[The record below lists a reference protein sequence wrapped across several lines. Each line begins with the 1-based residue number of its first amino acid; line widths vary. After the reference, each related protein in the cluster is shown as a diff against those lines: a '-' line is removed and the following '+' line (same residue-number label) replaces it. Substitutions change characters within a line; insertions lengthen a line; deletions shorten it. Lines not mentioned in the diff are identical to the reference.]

1 MRWAFWRRD
10 EDRQA
15 GGGYADAIVAAIEA
29 TAAQQTANVSSTAA
43 IEAVAGLLSRAFA
56 GCEVEGPGWA
66 RDAIN
71 PVWLAQVGRSLVRE
85 GASMSVIDMDGD
97 GMVELVPAAFWNFE
111 NATDPGRETD
121 RESTWRARVNT
132 YGPSNSHT
140 RLMPR
145 DQLVFVRWGT
155 SPGTRY
161 RGQGPTSWAALTAK
175 TQGEVER
182 ALGDEAAGPLA
193 QIFPMPSDPGTGA
206 DGDDKFGGLANT
218 IAGARGKALLLE
230 TTFGGMGLGKGD
242 APQRDWDSRRLGPR
256 PPAELVKLAEDG
268 FGRMLAAYG
277 CSPAMFGSSDGT
289 AFREGLR
296 QWHMGTVEPMARILA
311 WELTQRLETEISFA
325 FDPYPRDQV
334 SRSQVASKLATIE
347 GVTAPMALAIAGLFD
362 E

>member
-15 GGGYADAIVAAIEA
+15 GGGYADTIVAAIEA
-29 TAAQQTANVSSTAA
+29 TAAQQTANTSSTAA
-43 IEAVAGLLSRAFA
+43 VEAVAGLLSRAFA
-56 GCEVEGPGWA
+56 GCEVQGPGWA

-71 PVWLAQVGRSLVRE
+71 PVWLSQVGRSLVRE
-85 GASMSVIDMDGD
+85 GASMSVIDMDGN
-97 GMVELVPAAFWNFE
+97 GVVELVPAAFWNFE
-111 NATDPGRETD
+111 NATDPGRETN

-140 RLMPR
+140 RLLPR

-182 ALGDEAAGPLA
+182 SLGDEAAGPLA
-193 QIFPMPSDPGTGA
+193 QLFAVPSDPGAGG
-206 DGDDKFGGLANT
+206 DDDKFGPLAT
-218 IAGARGKALLLE
+218 TVAGARGKAVLLE
-230 TTFGGMGLGKGD
+230 TVFGGHGHGKAD
-242 APQRDWDSRRLGPR
+242 SPQRDWDPRRLGPR

-296 QWHMGTVEPMARILA
+296 QWHMGTVLPLAKILA
-311 WELTQRLETEISFA
+311 WELTQRLETEISFE

-334 SRSQVASKLATIE
+334 SRAQVASKLATIE